1 MATRNFVLTSLVSAT
16 LILGGCATNSGN
28 QDNQA
33 TGTAVGA
40 VLGALLGKATGDHDK
55 SRYVW
60 GAIVGA
66 IAGNAIGTYMDKQ
79 EAEFRREL
87 SDSGVYVYRDGDNIH
102 LSLPGN
108 ITFETGSATITPE
121 FFPVLQ
127 DVALVLNKYNKTTLM
142 IAGHTDDTGSAEL
155 NQSLSIAR
163 ANSVKANLVTYQVDP
178 RRITTQGYGE
188 FQPLVPNTSEQ
199 NRQQNRRVELTIIP
213 NKKEYR

>member
-1 MATRNFVLTSLVSAT
+1 MATRNIALTSLLSAT
-16 LILGGCATNSGN
+16 LIMGGCATNNGN

-66 IAGNAIGTYMDKQ
+66 IAGNAIGSYMDKQ

-87 SDSGVYVYRDGDNIH
+87 SDSGVYVYRDGDKIH

-108 ITFETGSATITPE
+108 ITFETGSANITPE
-121 FFPVLQ
+121 FFPILQ

-142 IAGHTDDTGSAEL
+142 ISGHTDDTGSAEL
-155 NQSLSIAR
+155 NQNLSIAR
-163 ANSVKANLVTYQVDP
+163 ANSVKANLVNHQVDP

-188 FQPLVPNTSEQ
+188 FQPLVPNTSEE